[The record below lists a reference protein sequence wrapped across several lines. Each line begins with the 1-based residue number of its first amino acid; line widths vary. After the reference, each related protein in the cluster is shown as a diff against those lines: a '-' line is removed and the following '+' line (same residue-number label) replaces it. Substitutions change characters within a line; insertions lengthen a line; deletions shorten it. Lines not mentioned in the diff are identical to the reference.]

1 VTAVV
6 GRDREL
12 AEIISFL
19 DLADADPRVLLLEGD
34 AGIGKTTLWRAG
46 VEAARKQGYRV
57 LACAGAAAETK
68 LSFTALRDLVG
79 DPFEDVA
86 GELPPPQRHAIEIV
100 LFRAEATGVPPTPD
114 TIAVA
119 FLSTLR
125 ALAGRRPTLLAVDD
139 VQWLDPSSAAALT
152 YALRRL
158 GSEALLVLLSRRTGG
173 ESSLSVL
180 DRLDHERLQILEV
193 DALTIGALANILHA
207 RLGVAHVRPTLK
219 RLHEVSGGNPFFALE
234 LARALG
240 DPAHPLVPGVALP
253 IPRNLSELVRNR
265 LTALPADTL
274 EVLTLA
280 SALSQPTLPVVASA
294 LRRNLL
300 TSLEPAIDGQVVDV
314 DGETIRFT
322 HPLYAAAVYDLAST
336 RRLRETHRR
345 LAEVVTDVE
354 ERARHLALATDGPE
368 ASVAEALDAAAFL
381 AADRGASAV
390 SAELVELAAARTPE
404 EERDVRWRRLTE
416 AGLRHAT
423 SGDFRRARALLEP
436 MSDEMPAGPARGRV
450 LLNIA
455 DICWEDRPRLI
466 KLAEQALTEI
476 GDDDVSRAR
485 LHSLLAENLWAEG
498 AETTLRHLRAALDA
512 GERAGDE
519 ETTVMALV
527 NLVRAEVMAGQMT
540 PGLLER
546 ALALADATGGRM
558 LPRVPHFENPGATL
572 GSVLMRLDRFEEARM
587 LLERAREDGL
597 AQGAYPAVGFV
608 CHHLTQLLSR
618 LGDWP
623 RAAFHASECAELLDE
638 LGLEDVSPDAVHCK
652 ALVDAHLGNV
662 DAARAG
668 AICCVEIGDG
678 FDRVRAEGL
687 LGFLELSLGNAATA
701 VEYLRPAAG
710 CLRDGRWRDPWT
722 DLKPNAVEALV
733 AVGDL
738 EHAAELLEDV
748 EDWARAMDAP
758 ASRAAGLRCRGL
770 LAAAGG
776 NYDAAFAALTDSVR
790 AYAELPTPFD
800 RGRTLL
806 ALGATQRRARK
817 LKQAREKLQ
826 DALAIFEQLG
836 AKLWAERARAELARI
851 GGRAGSSDG
860 LTPSEQRIARLV
872 AEGKT
877 NKEVAAILVVADR
890 TIESALT
897 QIYRKLDVRSRTE
910 LARKLTSA

>member
-1 VTAVV
+1 MDTV

-12 AEIISFL
+12 AAIASFL
-19 DLADADPRVLLLEGD
+19 EAEQTGARILLLAGE

-46 VEAARKQGYRV
+46 VDAARGLDLRV
-57 LACAGAAAETK
+57 VASSGAEAEAQ

-79 DPFEDVA
+79 DAFDDVA
-86 GELPPPQRHAIEIV
+86 DELPRPQRRAMEVV
-100 LFRAEATGVPPTPD
+100 LLRDEATGVPPSPD
-114 TIAVA
+114 TIAIA

-125 ALAGRRPTLLAVDD
+125 VLAARAPTLLAVDD

-158 GSEALLVLLSRRTGG
+158 DSEALFVLLSYRTEKG
-173 ESSLSVL
+173 SSPLML
-180 DRLDHERLQILEV
+180 DRLDQERVQVLEV
-193 DALTIGALANILHA
+193 DALTIGALGNILHA
-207 RLGVAHVRPTLK
+207 RLGVAHARPTLK

-240 DPAHPLVPGVALP
+240 DPARPLFPGAAFPVPG
-253 IPRNLSELVRNR
+253 NLRELVSNR
-265 LTALPADTL
+265 LAALPAETL
-274 EVLTLA
+274 EVLTFA
-280 SALSQPTLPVVASA
+280 SALSRPTYELVAAALGADPLPW
-294 LRRNLL
+294 
-300 TSLEPAIDGQVVDV
+300 LEPAMEGQVADV
-314 DGETIRFT
+314 SGGRIRFA
-322 HPLYAAAVYDLAST
+322 HPLFAASVYSLAST
-336 RRLRETHRR
+336 IRRRDTHRR
-345 LAEVVTDVE
+345 LAGVVTDVE

-368 ASVAEALDAAAFL
+368 ASVAEALEAAARL
-381 AADRGASAV
+381 AADRGAPAV
-390 SAELVELAAARTPE
+390 AAELAELAAERTPKD
-404 EERDVRWRRLTE
+404 EREVRWRRLTE
-416 AGLRHAT
+416 AGLRYAT

-466 KLAEQALTEI
+466 TLAEQALTEI

-498 AETTLRHLRAALDA
+498 SETTRGHLRAALEA

-546 ALALADATGGRM
+546 ALALADATDGQM
-558 LPRVPHFENPGATL
+558 LSRVPHFESPGATL
-572 GSVLMRLDRFEEARM
+572 GAALTRLDRFAEARM
-587 LLERAREDGL
+587 LLDRAREDGL
-597 AQGAYPAVGFV
+597 AQGAYPAVGFT

-638 LGLEDVSPDAVHCK
+638 LGLDGISPDPVHAK

-662 DAARAG
+662 EAARAG
-668 AICCVEIGDG
+668 ANWCLEIGDG
-678 FDRVRAEGL
+678 FDRVRAGGL
-687 LGFLELSLGNAATA
+687 LGFLELSLGNPATA
-701 VEYLRPAAG
+701 VEYLRPAIAS
-710 CLRDGRWRDPWT
+710 LRDGGWRDPWT

-738 EHAAELLEDV
+738 EQAADLLEEV

-758 ASRAAGLRCRGL
+758 AARAAGLRCRGL
-770 LAAAGG
+770 LCDARGNHDAAL
-776 NYDAAFAALTDSVR
+776 AAFAAALR
-790 AYAELPTPFD
+790 ACAELPVPFE
-800 RGRTLL
+800 RGRTML
-806 ALGATQRRARK
+806 ALGTTERRTRK
-817 LKQAREKLQ
+817 LKQARHTLQ
-826 DALAIFEQLG
+826 DALAIFEELG
-836 AKLWAERARAELARI
+836 AKLWAEQARSELARI
-851 GGRAGSSDG
+851 GGRASAGDE
-860 LTPSEQRIARLV
+860 LTPSEQRIAELV
-872 AEGKT
+872 AKGKT

-890 TIESALT
+890 TVESALT
-897 QIYRKLDVRSRTE
+897 QIYRKLDLRSRTE
-910 LARKLTSA
+910 LARKFTSA